1 MEVSLLE
8 MLDARE
14 RRAARQRELLGQ
26 FGQTLVC
33 FTMNIAGPVK
43 NSPLIARGYCLGRRL
58 LRQQLAAAG
67 MPVVHFEEIR
77 EKTGN
82 EAIFLV
88 AAQALAVK
96 AVTTAIEDA
105 SPVGRLFDMDVLEST
120 GRKIDRQELGK
131 PGRRCLICGGM
142 AGACA
147 RSRAHSVAQLQEKTT
162 RILEEALLEADSR
175 CAARL
180 AVQALLY
187 EVAVTPKPGLVDREN
202 SGSHR
207 DMDVFSFLASGA
219 GLYPYFAQC
228 VKIGRQGDTPEET
241 FRALRTPGLLAE
253 GQMLSST
260 GGVNTHKGAI
270 FSMGI
275 LCGALGR
282 LERQDWGD
290 ADRVLAQCAA
300 MTKGLTAGDFAGLT
314 PETAKTAGQ
323 KLYLRYGITGVRGQ
337 AEAGF
342 PTVGKIGLPKLEAAL
357 SAGKSINEAG
367 CAALVSMLA
376 DTVDTNMIHRGG
388 YKLAKAASEEAKVLL
403 EQEPFPGVPALEKL
417 NRDYVEKNLSPGGT
431 ADLLAMTLMLHFLK
445 EEAHE

>member
-82 EAIFLV
+82 EAIFLID
-88 AAQALAVK
+88 AQALAVK

-131 PGRRCLICGGM
+131 PGRQCLICGGM

-147 RSRAHSVAQLQEKTT
+147 RSRTHSVAQLQEKTT

-202 SGSHR
+202 SGRHR
-207 DMDVFSFLASGA
+207 DMDGFSFLASGA
-219 GLYPYFAQC
+219 GRYPYF
-228 VKIGRQGDTPEET
+228 T
-241 FRALRTPGLLAE
+241 
-253 GQMLSST
+253 SS
-260 GGVNTHKGAI
+260 
-270 FSMGI
+270 FQ
-275 LCGALGR
+275 
-282 LERQDWGD
+282 LEW
-290 ADRVLAQCAA
+290 
-300 MTKGLTAGDFAGLT
+300 
-314 PETAKTAGQ
+314 
-323 KLYLRYGITGVRGQ
+323 
-337 AEAGF
+337 
-342 PTVGKIGLPKLEAAL
+342 TV
-357 SAGKSINEAG
+357 
-367 CAALVSMLA
+367 
-376 DTVDTNMIHRGG
+376 
-388 YKLAKAASEEAKVLL
+388 
-403 EQEPFPGVPALEKL
+403 
-417 NRDYVEKNLSPGGT
+417 
-431 ADLLAMTLMLHFLK
+431 
-445 EEAHE
+445 